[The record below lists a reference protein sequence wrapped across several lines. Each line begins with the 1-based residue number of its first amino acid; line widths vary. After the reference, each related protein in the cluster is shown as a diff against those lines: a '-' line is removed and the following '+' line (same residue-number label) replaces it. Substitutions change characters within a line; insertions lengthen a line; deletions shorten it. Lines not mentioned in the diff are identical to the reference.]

1 LSFHIISPAIDIA
14 IIAIVLAVL
23 SMAIQI
29 KFLDW
34 KKTRR
39 MQKSV
44 QEKNKKVMELMKKG
58 DEHSKKEAEE
68 LQRQLMQEMSE
79 QFKNLPKQM
88 IISLVIFLPAFAL
101 IRYLYEGAGALL
113 TLPIDFT
120 LDAVIFKTN
129 LATWG
134 WFKWYALCG
143 FVASIVLTTVL
154 GKLEEKG
161 KI

>member
-1 LSFHIISPAIDIA
+1 MSFQIISPTVDIA
-14 IIAIVLAVL
+14 IIACALAVI
-23 SMAIQI
+23 SMAIQV

-88 IISLVIFLPAFAL
+88 IVSLVIFLPAFAL
-101 IRYLYEGAGALL
+101 IKFLYEGAGALL

-120 LDAVIFKTN
+120 LDVVLFKTN

-143 FVASIVLTTVL
+143 FITAMALNIIL
-154 GKLEEKG
+154 GKLEERG

>member
-1 LSFHIISPAIDIA
+1 
-14 IIAIVLAVL
+14 
-23 SMAIQI
+23 
-29 KFLDW
+29 
-34 KKTRR
+34 
-39 MQKSV
+39 
-44 QEKNKKVMELMKKG
+44 
-58 DEHSKKEAEE
+58 
-68 LQRQLMQEMSE
+68 MQEMSE